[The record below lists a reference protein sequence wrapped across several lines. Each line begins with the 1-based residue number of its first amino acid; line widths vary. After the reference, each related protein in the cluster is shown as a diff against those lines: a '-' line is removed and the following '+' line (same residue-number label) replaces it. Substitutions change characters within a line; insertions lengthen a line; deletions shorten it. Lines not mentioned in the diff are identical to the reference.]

1 MFRRCKLMLKNHR
14 SKTAMEKMPVSDWH
28 REVSVGSQGNRELKR
43 CQESDSPSAAWS
55 LCSKPLTAL
64 GPGHASREG
73 TSHQPPVP
81 MPRPQCLAAPPSHRV
96 VSAFGAV
103 STHKFMDQLSLL
115 IWLQDET
122 INRCQTH
129 WQ

>member
-1 MFRRCKLMLKNHR
+1 MAHPL
-14 SKTAMEKMPVSDWH
+14 P
-28 REVSVGSQGNRELKR
+28 G
-43 CQESDSPSAAWS
+43 PSAA
-55 LCSKPLTAL
+55 KPLTAL

-122 INRCQTH
+122 INDVRHIGNDLFINNFLLSEKKKLVTSNHQ
-129 WQ
+129 